1 VQKLQKGVNLLFVGI
16 CRLELLL
23 AECSS
28 LKDKRQVIRS
38 LIERL
43 KNRFNISIAEVD
55 FQDTW
60 QRTKIAMAIV
70 SSARNPAEIELQKA
84 LKFIDSFPEIE
95 RTITDIEW
103 L

>member
-1 VQKLQKGVNLLFVGI
+1 MIVGLI
-16 CRLELLL
+16 AC
-23 AECSS
+23 ECIIYNAHS
-28 LKDKRQVIRS
+28 LKDKRAVLQRIMT
-38 LIERL
+38 RL
-43 KNRFNISIAEVD
+43 KQKFNISIAEVD

-60 QRTKIAMAIV
+60 QRTKIAMAVV

>member
-1 VQKLQKGVNLLFVGI
+1 MIVG
-16 CRLELLL
+16 LL
-23 AECSS
+23 ACECIIYNAHS
-28 LKDKRQVIRS
+28 LKEKRAVLQRVMT
-38 LIERL
+38 RL
-43 KNRFNISIAEVD
+43 KQKFNISIAEVD

-60 QRTKIAMAIV
+60 QRTKIAMAVV

>member
-1 VQKLQKGVNLLFVGI
+1 MIVGLI
-16 CRLELLL
+16 AC
-23 AECSS
+23 ECIIYNAHS
-28 LKDKRQVIRS
+28 LKDKRAVLQRIMT
-38 LIERL
+38 RL
-43 KNRFNISIAEVD
+43 KQRFNISIAEVD

-60 QRTKIAMAIV
+60 QRTKIAMAVV